1 MEGVSDDAAILMLST
16 TSQAAG
22 PIDSTAWD
30 PDIEAQ
36 IIARAQAD
44 RRAFAAIYRAYYPG
58 VAGYLYRRVRD
69 EHVAEDLAAETFIK
83 AMNGLRKY
91 EPRGLPLKPWLLR
104 IATNE
109 AHRWA
114 KRRSRRRAESS
125 GASAAQMK
133 DVLPSRDA
141 GDRADRDEQ
150 AIVVEAFL
158 SLSADHQDVLALHHL
173 ESMGVEQVG
182 LVLRCR
188 VGTVKSRLARA
199 REAMR
204 RELERRRF
212 SHD

>member
-1 MEGVSDDAAILMLST
+1 MDAVSDDAAILTLSHAT
-16 TSQAAG
+16 QARAV
-22 PIDSTAWD
+22 DRTAWD
-30 PDIEAQ
+30 PDVEAQ
-36 IIARAQAD
+36 IIARAKAD

-58 VAGYLYRRVRD
+58 VVGYLYRRVGD
-69 EHVAEDLAAETFIK
+69 EHLAEDLAAETFIK

-91 EPRGLPLKPWLLR
+91 EPRGLPLKAWLLR

-114 KRRSRRRAESS
+114 RRRNRRRAES
-125 GASAAQMK
+125 ATTAAAQM
-133 DVLPSRDA
+133 PARD
-141 GDRADRDEQ
+141 GGGADRDEQ

-158 SLSADHQDVLALHHL
+158 SLSVDHQDVLALHHL
-173 ESMGVEQVG
+173 ESMGVEQVA

-212 SHD
+212 GHD